1 MGGNPRRN
9 QTHEKLTNREIRVDE
24 EVGTEMTLNGR
35 PPRRVGEVVEANS
48 ASFTA
53 QCYNLYDAPPL
64 GCIVRTGS
72 PKVYG
77 VVCRVA
83 TEPLDSSR
91 PVLARGE
98 NVETEE
104 EVFRDN
110 PQLTRLLTSRF
121 EALIAGHREQDTD
134 RQYLPGL
141 PPPVHSFVYTCDAQE
156 VARFTLQ
163 LHLLRLLLN
172 SGPPMADEVLSA
184 CLRGAAVTHTDPE
197 AFMLRAGKALAAELA
212 GDLPRLNSILKKVSP

>member
-1 MGGNPRRN
+1 
-9 QTHEKLTNREIRVDE
+9 
-24 EVGTEMTLNGR
+24 MTLDGS

-64 GCIVRTGS
+64 GCIVRAGS
-72 PKVYG
+72 PEIYG

-98 NVETEE
+98 TAETEE

-121 EALIAGHREQDTD
+121 EALIAGHREQDKD
-134 RQYLPGL
+134 RQYLPDL
-141 PPPVHSFVYTCDAQE
+141 PPPVHSFVYTCGPQE
-156 VARFTLQ
+156 VARFTSQ
-163 LHLLRLLLN
+163 LDLLRLLLN
-172 SGPPMADEVLSA
+172 SGPPMADEVLGA
-184 CLRGAAVTHTDPE
+184 CLRGAAAAHADPQ

>member
-1 MGGNPRRN
+1 
-9 QTHEKLTNREIRVDE
+9 
-24 EVGTEMTLNGR
+24 MTLDGS
-35 PPRRVGEVVEANS
+35 PSRRVGEVVEANS

-53 QCYNLYDAPPL
+53 QCYTLYDAPPL
-64 GCIVRTGS
+64 GCIVRAGS
-72 PKVYG
+72 PEIYG

-98 NVETEE
+98 TAETEE

-121 EALIAGHREQDTD
+121 EALIAGHREGDAD
-134 RQYLPGL
+134 RHYLPAL
-141 PPPVHSFVYTCDAQE
+141 PPPVHSFVYTCSPQE
-156 VARFTLQ
+156 VARFTSRLD
-163 LHLLRLLLN
+163 LLRLLLS
-172 SGPPMADEVLSA
+172 SGLAIADEVLGA
-184 CLRGAAVTHTDPE
+184 CLRGAAVAHDDSE
-197 AFMLRAGKALAAELA
+197 AFLLRAGKALAAELA

>member
-1 MGGNPRRN
+1 
-9 QTHEKLTNREIRVDE
+9 
-24 EVGTEMTLNGR
+24 MTSDGS

-64 GCIVRTGS
+64 GCIVRAGS
-72 PKVYG
+72 PDIYG

-98 NVETEE
+98 SAETEE
-104 EVFRDN
+104 EVFREN

-121 EALIAGHREQDTD
+121 EALISGHRD
-134 RQYLPGL
+134 REFHHQYLPSL
-141 PPPVHSFVYTCDAQE
+141 PPPVHSFVYICDTQE
-156 VARFTLQ
+156 VARFTSQ
-163 LHLLRLLLN
+163 LDLLRLLLN
-172 SGPPMADEVLSA
+172 SGPPMADEVLGA
-184 CLRGAAVTHTDPE
+184 CLRGASIAHADPE
-197 AFMLRAGKALAAELA
+197 AFLIRAGKALAAELA

>member
-1 MGGNPRRN
+1 
-9 QTHEKLTNREIRVDE
+9 
-24 EVGTEMTLNGR
+24 MTLDDSP

-64 GCIVRTGS
+64 GCIVRAGS
-72 PKVYG
+72 PEIYG

-98 NVETEE
+98 TAETEE

-121 EALIAGHREQDTD
+121 EALIAGHREGGSD
-134 RQYLPGL
+134 RQYLPPL
-141 PPPVHSFVYTCDAQE
+141 PPPVHSFVYTCGAEE
-156 VARFTLQ
+156 VARFTSQ
-163 LHLLRLLLN
+163 LDLLRLLLN
-172 SGPPMADEVLSA
+172 SGLPIADEVLGA
-184 CLRGAAVTHTDPE
+184 CLRGAAASHTDPE

-212 GDLPRLNSILKKVSP
+212 GDLPRLNSILKRVSP